1 MLVLFAASYGFFAG
15 GFSAVWAG
23 MMKEV
28 KRENPEAGMGSL
40 MGVFAAGR
48 GVGAVVSGPVSE
60 ALVER
65 WRGRVGGGGGG
76 GFGYGYGT
84 EYGALIVFTGVS
96 AFLGVV
102 CFGVTRKK
110 SEISSL

>member
-1 MLVLFAASYGFFAG
+1 MLVLFAMSYGFFAG

-28 KRENPEAGMGSL
+28 KRENPSAGMGSL

-48 GVGAVVSGPVSE
+48 GVGAVASGLVSE
-60 ALVER
+60 VLVAS
-65 WRGRVGGGGGG
+65 WRGRGGGGM
-76 GFGYGYGT
+76 GFGYGT
-84 EYGALIVFTGVS
+84 EYGALIIFTGVS

-102 CFGVTRKK
+102 CFGVRRGKFD
-110 SEISSL
+110 ISPL

>member
-1 MLVLFAASYGFFAG
+1 MLVLFAMIYGFFAG

-28 KRENPEAGMGSL
+28 QREYPEARMGTL
-40 MGVFAAGR
+40 MGAFAAGR

-65 WRGRVGGGGGG
+65 WRWRG
-76 GFGYGYGT
+76 GFGYGYET
-84 EYGALIVFTGVS
+84 EYGGLIVFTGVS
-96 AFLGVV
+96 AFLGLI
-102 CFGVTRKK
+102 CFGVRRSKLDT
-110 SEISSL
+110 SAL